1 MRQRLA
7 KVLCASAMT
16 LALGACDGHA
26 TRNVPQPSQATTRT
40 VIGDGPATVVTKV
53 CGQPIVRL
61 RHVVAPI
68 SLNGHGSPVRLRGRA
83 DGGHVF
89 RVSHSCR
96 TGNMTVVAPRRCAL
110 VVERALAKDERPTA
124 IQVKELCSYR
134 VTVAG
139 HAAAIVTV
147 SRR

>member
-1 MRQRLA
+1 MRRRLA
-7 KVLCASAMT
+7 TVFSASAMA

-26 TRNVPQPSQATTRT
+26 TRDVPQPSRATTRA

-61 RHVVAPI
+61 RRVVAPV
-68 SLNGHGSPVRLRGRA
+68 SLTGLGSPVRLRGRA
-83 DGGHVF
+83 YGGHVF
-89 RVSHSCR
+89 RVSRSCR
-96 TGNMTVVAPRRCAL
+96 TGNATVVAPRRCAL
-110 VVERALAKDERPTA
+110 VVKRALAADERPTA
-124 IQVKELCSYR
+124 VQMKELCSYS

-139 HAAAIVTV
+139 HVAAMVTV